1 MNGLNRTFSTLSK
14 GTLQTALQQLG
25 VMTTDIANS
34 VLVQAF
40 RKLGTPL

>member
-1 MNGLNRTFSTLSK
+1 MNGLNRAFSTLSK

-25 VMTTDIANS
+25 FMTAGIAKS